1 MNTHTH
7 NRFTCAMC
15 QIENQVMCV
24 EERIQKMD
32 EDRSPEIEDRRQRNP
47 LASASDRDAK
57 ASQLEEPQNADDQQP
72 ERVGARS
79 RYAVVYSAVDTKRI
93 LRTAQTLLGATRQAI
108 TLTEWLTKGDDDGIS
123 VTINGLVVHE
133 TIREGPYAW
142 TLMLK
147 TQKGRWVRGR
157 LTIWREMS

>member
-1 MNTHTH
+1 
-7 NRFTCAMC
+7 
-15 QIENQVMCV
+15 
-24 EERIQKMD
+24 MD
-32 EDRSPEIEDRRQRNP
+32 EDRSPETVDQRP
-47 LASASDRDAK
+47 RD
-57 ASQLEEPQNADDQQP
+57 LEAPQDADDQQP

-79 RYAVVYSAVDTKRI
+79 RYAVVYSAGDAKRI

-108 TLTEWLTKGDDDGIS
+108 TLAEWLTKGDDDGIS

-147 TQKGRWVRGR
+147 TPKGRWTRGR
-157 LTIWREMS
+157 LTIWREMQ